1 MLTGIFFCVRKTV
14 AVSNR
19 SKNRTK
25 VFATFVNTRNVARR
39 QKVVDV
45 FEKTKP
51 YILPLILLVFIGLM
65 LAFPTHY
72 LTATRNGLSL
82 FAHSILPA
90 IFPFLFLSSVLG
102 KTDFIK
108 DVSRAFE
115 KPIKFLFG
123 TSSYGAYVLFSSLI
137 CGYPVGALT
146 TYELYKDGRI
156 SSRDARS
163 FLPFTSTAGPIFIL
177 ATVGG
182 AIFGDKDIGLVIL
195 LSHYAGTLINGLLW
209 RRRSI
214 RLLTDNV
221 EPCTLTHAYGRVHA
235 LIDNDGRD
243 IFGDSIVKS
252 TTQMLTV
259 GGYIVLFGLLI
270 DTLCLLPF
278 VENLSPILKS
288 LLFSLFEMTRG
299 VATCT
304 NIPFKWLSVS
314 FATLAVTFGGLGV
327 NMQNYHFLSKCKCPL
342 KEVVLSKIS
351 QGILAFFCA
360 IIFSLIFFNIFGT
373 NY

>member
-1 MLTGIFFCVRKTV
+1 MVDPSAMKKARGDINLIQVGKTYGV
-14 AVSNR
+14 
-19 SKNRTK
+19 
-25 VFATFVNTRNVARR
+25 
-39 QKVVDV
+39 
-45 FEKTKP
+45 
-51 YILPLILLVFIGLM
+51 PLLILVFIGLI

-72 LTATRNGLSL
+72 LTATRNGLTL

-146 TYELYKDGRI
+146 TYELYKDGHI
-156 SSRDARS
+156 SSNDARS

-195 LSHYAGTLINGLLW
+195 LSHYTGTLLNGLLW
-209 RRRSI
+209 GRRNN
-214 RLLTDNV
+214 RLVTDNV
-221 EPCTLTHAYGRVHA
+221 EPHALTHTYERVHA
-235 LIDNDGRD
+235 LIDNDTSD
-243 IFGDSIVKS
+243 IIGDSIVKS

-278 VENLSPILKS
+278 VNHLKPISKS

-299 VATCT
+299 VITAET
-304 NIPFKWLSVS
+304 ISQKWLSVS
-314 FATLAVTFGGLGV
+314 IATLAVTFGGLGV
-327 NMQNYHFLSKCKCPL
+327 NMQNFHFLSKCKCSL
-342 KEVVLSKIS
+342 KEVVFSKIS
-351 QGILAFFCA
+351 QGILAFFSA

-373 NY
+373 KY